1 MVMRVSGRAAPHV
14 RHTVAR
20 PRAVLGPRAFC
31 TSRRCANHRLI
42 VRRKNKLHLPFRF
55 SGESRMSQLR
65 GELATSPETRRRRR
79 HDARARSLRGQN
91 VIINKTGPAL
101 VENSQTAKEKAGQR
115 HTYSLTLTQNA
126 PYRGKLAE
134 LSRSCRG
141 RAFALHWRPGP
152 EVTSVAGRTARAT
165 RPCSLHGIDAG
176 RRVS

>member
-1 MVMRVSGRAAPHV
+1 MRVSGRAAPHV

-31 TSRRCANHRLI
+31 TSRRCASHRLI

-91 VIINKTGPAL
+91 VIINRTGPAL
-101 VENSQTAKEKAGQR
+101 VENTQAAKEKAG
-115 HTYSLTLTQNA
+115 SLTLTQNA
-126 PYRGKLAE
+126 PYRRKLAE
-134 LSRSCRG
+134 LSRCCRG

-152 EVTSVAGRTARAT
+152 EVTSVAGRTARAA
-165 RPCSLHGIDAG
+165 RPRSLHGIDAG
-176 RRVS
+176 MRVS